1 MELTP
6 AQRII
11 TFAIVV
17 LLLAGLGV
25 YMFLPRSGGNAAAGT
40 SGAHSTS
47 RATPVTTPSSSP
59 SPQTSTSSPP
69 SGPGREPDIYSW
81 LPFTQSELG
90 VAAQVTVKF
99 ADDYGTYSYQQS
111 TNSYLAPMKALIT
124 GQLAE
129 LIGRAYATPGLAA
142 TRTSTRQVSAGS
154 GVITS
159 LRAFGSSSL
168 TFVVS
173 LTQKITSSKGTSN
186 ENNEYAVTVTGSGS
200 SWQVSNIELAAVG
213 NS

>member
-1 MELTP
+1 
-6 AQRII
+6 
-11 TFAIVV
+11 
-17 LLLAGLGV
+17 
-25 YMFLPRSGGNAAAGT
+25 
-40 SGAHSTS
+40 
-47 RATPVTTPSSSP
+47 
-59 SPQTSTSSPP
+59 
-69 SGPGREPDIYSW
+69 
-81 LPFTQSELG
+81 
-90 VAAQVTVKF
+90 VKF

-200 SWQVSNIELAAVG
+200 SWQVSNIEFASAG
-213 NS
+213 NQ